1 MSYEKFIKSCY
12 EQGIFTQNSILS
24 YLSIKNFDGAIQK
37 VNQLEQNKI
46 NIFDRLQ
53 NSTSILKNKNNIC
66 DLNEALDCL
75 KDFIIHRKDHSDL
88 KIYLFFKLL
97 QARAR
102 DKYIEEN
109 ANTYF

>member
-46 NIFDRLQ
+46 NIFDRL
-53 NSTSILKNKNNIC
+53 
-66 DLNEALDCL
+66 
-75 KDFIIHRKDHSDL
+75 
-88 KIYLFFKLL
+88 
-97 QARAR
+97 
-102 DKYIEEN
+102 
-109 ANTYF
+109 